1 MVSKHKTNRYEI
13 QIISYLFDLSYY
25 VVPTLGTFLLVFEFE
40 LVVLGTNDSFL
51 ASLNSEVRRTNQT
64 AGFAPINNK
73 EQVNHRVCSSQ
84 TNFCSIL
91 IANDRQ
97 IISFSLTCTA
107 FWYEFV
113 CFDERNQLLKT
124 TTKHGSNNE
133 FDNQPLILFFFVFQ
147 LIKTM
152 WSDKLKYLNERYQ
165 T

>member
-1 MVSKHKTNRYEI
+1 MVSKHKTNRYKI

-84 TNFCSIL
+84 TSFCSIL
-91 IANDRQ
+91 IANDKQ
-97 IISFSLTCTA
+97 NISFFSYLHSLL
-107 FWYEFV
+107 V
-113 CFDERNQLLKT
+113 
-124 TTKHGSNNE
+124 
-133 FDNQPLILFFFVFQ
+133 
-147 LIKTM
+147 
-152 WSDKLKYLNERYQ
+152 
-165 T
+165 